1 MRLVWLSLLLVSQ
14 AALAQ
19 TPQSFTVQAKDS
31 KIAFHVAHK
40 FHRVDGVS
48 SQVEGRAALVP
59 GGRAQ
64 VEVRVAAESF
74 DSSNVNRDAH
84 MKETIEAARY
94 PLVELKA
101 IVDGIT
107 VPATFPATIE
117 SRAKAQLSFHGV
129 QQRMEVP
136 VKLVFES
143 AKQVRAHSSF
153 AISLEAFKIERPSLM
168 FVKIDDP
175 ARIDADLLF
184 TAQ

>member
-1 MRLVWLSLLLVSQ
+1 MRLGWLGLLLVSQ

-19 TPQSFTVQAKDS
+19 TPQIFTVQAKDS
-31 KIAFHVAHK
+31 KIVFHVIHK

-48 SQVEGRAALVP
+48 KNIEGRAALLP

-74 DSSNVNRDAH
+74 DSGNVNRDAH

-94 PLVELKA
+94 PWVELKA
-101 IVDGIT
+101 IVDGVT
-107 VPATFPATIE
+107 PPATFPATVE
-117 SRAKAQLSFHGV
+117 ATAKAQLTFHGV

-136 VKLVFES
+136 VKLLFQS
-143 AKQVRAHSSF
+143 AKQVRAQSSF
-153 AISLEAFKIERPSLM
+153 TVSLDACKVERPSLM
-168 FVKIDDP
+168 FVKVDDQ

-184 TAQ
+184 VAQ